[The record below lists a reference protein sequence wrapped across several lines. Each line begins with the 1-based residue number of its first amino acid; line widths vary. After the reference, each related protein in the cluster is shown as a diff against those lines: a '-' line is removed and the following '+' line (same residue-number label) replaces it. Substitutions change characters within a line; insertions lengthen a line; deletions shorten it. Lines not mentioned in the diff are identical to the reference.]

1 MTVPKQKQQK
11 PWILNAFAMFS
22 PGHLS
27 PGLWKHPRDR
37 AGDFT
42 DLAYWIELAKVLE
55 RGKFHGLF
63 LADHLG
69 VYDVYKGP
77 ANRAP
82 ALLSGAQFPI
92 GDPFLLISAMASVTA
107 SLAFGITASTTYE
120 TSPYALARKFSTLD
134 HLTRG
139 RVGWNIVTSFLDSAA
154 KAYGFDEQI
163 PHDERY
169 ARADEYMELAYKLW
183 EGTWTDTAVVKDPV
197 SGVYS
202 DPSQVRAVEH
212 RGKYFKSTAASQ
224 LPASRQRTPLLFQA
238 GASSAGKQFA
248 AKHSEVMFLPGL
260 EPEKTKLI
268 VEDMRKQLV
277 EQGRAPDS
285 IKFIAGILVIVDE
298 TDEKAQAKYEEYL
311 AQSDL
316 EGVATLFGGWTNND
330 LSKFTDDED
339 FAFAA
344 VGGIQSMISSWSKT
358 VPNSNGLKWT
368 KRRVLQEL
376 ALGGAHPRAIGS
388 PTTVADILQRWV
400 DVAGVDGF
408 NFSYTVSPG
417 TFEDMIEYLFPE
429 LRRRGVIW
437 DEYAVPGG
445 SARENYFQDGEGA
458 RLRQGHP
465 GKQYAWTGESSQ

>member
-1 MTVPKQKQQK
+1 
-11 PWILNAFAMFS
+11 
-22 PGHLS
+22 
-27 PGLWKHPRDR
+27 
-37 AGDFT
+37 
-42 DLAYWIELAKVLE
+42 
-55 RGKFHGLF
+55 
-63 LADHLG
+63 
-69 VYDVYKGP
+69 
-77 ANRAP
+77 
-82 ALLSGAQFPI
+82 
-92 GDPFLLISAMASVTA
+92 MASVTS

-139 RVGWNIVTSFLDSAA
+139 RVGWNVVTSFLDSAA

-169 ARADEYMELAYKLW
+169 ARADEYMQLTYKLW
-183 EGTWTDTAVVKDPV
+183 EGTWTDGAVVKDPV

-202 DPSQVRAVEH
+202 DPSQVRAIEH
-212 RGKYFKSTAASQ
+212 DGKYFRSTAASQ

-238 GASSAGKQFA
+238 GASPAGKQFA

-260 EPEKTKLI
+260 EPEKTRAI
-268 VEDMRKQLV
+268 VEDMRNQLTA
-277 EQGRAPDS
+277 QGRAPDS

-298 TDEKAQAKYEEYL
+298 TDEKAQAKYEEYI

-316 EGVATLFGGWTNND
+316 DGVATLFGGWTNND

-344 VGGIQSMISSWSKT
+344 VGGIQSMISSWSRT

-388 PTTVADILQRWV
+388 ASTVADILERWV

-408 NFSYTVSPG
+408 NFSYAVSPG

-429 LRRRGVIW
+429 LRRRGLIW
-437 DEYAVPGG
+437 EDYEVAGG
-445 SARENYFQDGEGA
+445 SARENYFQDGEGP
-458 RLRQGHP
+458 RLRADHP
-465 GKQYAWTGESSQ
+465 GRQHVWTGEKE